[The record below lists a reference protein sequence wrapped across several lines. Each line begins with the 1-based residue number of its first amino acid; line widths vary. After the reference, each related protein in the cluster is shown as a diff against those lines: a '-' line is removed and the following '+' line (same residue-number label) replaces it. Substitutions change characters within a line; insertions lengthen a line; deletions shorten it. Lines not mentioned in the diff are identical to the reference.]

1 MNRRDFLKVLLSSSF
16 YLAARPLLSYT
27 GVLPQDVGIARG
39 KDIDPAVRK
48 AVELIGGIRRFVA
61 PGSVVLIKPNIS
73 FNSPPELKAN
83 TSPRVVRTLV
93 HLCFEALAAKVYVC
107 DRALTSPKLSYRT
120 SGIEAAAREAGA
132 RMLYVNEVSD
142 KLYPAIHV
150 PGGFFLKETRVNRY
164 VLEADVLINVPVAKQ
179 HSAAGLSLGMK
190 NLMGLTGDNRS
201 RWHWQLHEAI
211 LDFNSVVKSHL
222 TVIDATAIMLRNG
235 PTGGRLE
242 YLQRLDTIIASGNV
256 VQADSE
262 ACRLFG
268 LSPVSLGYLRLA
280 EEVGLGRLSGYTRA
294 AVDL

>member
-1 MNRRDFLKVLLSSSF
+1 MKRRDFLKVLLSSSL
-16 YLAARPLLSYT
+16 YLAARPLLAYT
-27 GVLPQDVGIARG
+27 AAPPGDVGIARG
-39 KDIDPAVRK
+39 KDSDQAVRK
-48 AVELIGGIRRFVA
+48 AIELIGGIRRFVS
-61 PGSVVLIKPNIS
+61 PGAVVLVKPNIS

-83 TSPRVVRTLV
+83 TDPRIVRTLV

-107 DRALTSPKLSYRT
+107 DRSLTSPKLSYRT

-142 KLYPAIHV
+142 KLYPLVRV
-150 PGGFFLKETRVNRY
+150 PDGVFLKETRVNRF
-164 VLEADVLINVPVAKQ
+164 VLEADVLINVPVAKH

-211 LDFNSVVKSHL
+211 SDFNRVVTSDL

-242 YLQRLDTIIASGNV
+242 YLKPLDTVIASGRV

-262 ACRLFG
+262 ACRLFD
-268 LSPVSLGYLRLA
+268 LKPEDLGYLRLA
-280 EEVGLGRLSGYTRA
+280 EAKGLGRLSGYARA
-294 AVDL
+294 QAEI